1 MTATPGPGQFV
12 GHLTPEIQACAARN
26 KALTAT
32 LSRQHE
38 RFVANIAEVE
48 RAFDAWGE
56 RLAEKRHV

>member
-1 MTATPGPGQFV
+1 MTTHPGLYARD
-12 GHLTPEIQACAARN
+12 LTPEIQANAARN

-56 RLAEKRHV
+56 RLTGKRHV

>member
-1 MTATPGPGQFV
+1 MTATPAPGQFV